1 MLRQRQNRQKQ
12 SRNLATTP
20 PQRARIP
27 PNRAASMLSAIFCI
41 FNHIQ
46 LVAVPNLRQFSFAQA
61 ARPCE
66 KGQGAVA
73 ISRDFISG
81 SPAISAVE
89 IPSHCRDKIEC
100 PPGIFGVKS
109 FSGLR
114 KVRQNCH
121 LNIRKGDIRRH
132 CRMGSAKFRHQGD
145 LPDNDRI
152 DRQGPLNLAAGLEE
166 TAPFLQTTLKRPG
179 AIASKEPTSQPL
191 CGV

>member
-1 MLRQRQNRQKQ
+1 M
-12 SRNLATTP
+12 
-20 PQRARIP
+20 
-27 PNRAASMLSAIFCI
+27 
-41 FNHIQ
+41 
-46 LVAVPNLRQFSFAQA
+46 
-61 ARPCE
+61 
-66 KGQGAVA
+66 A

-89 IPSHCRDKIEC
+89 IPSHCRDKIER

-132 CRMGSAKFRHQGD
+132 CRMGSAKFRHEGD
-145 LPDNDRI
+145 LPDNDRIDRI

-166 TAPFLQTTLKRPG
+166 TAPFFQTTFKRPG

-191 CGV
+191 CDV